1 MWWHWSLWA
10 IFFVRVKPLVAIG
23 RNWDDLLH
31 MAVVGSEITMQSD
44 DKMVIEWEA
53 RSTVSGLA

>member
-1 MWWHWSLWA
+1 MIWCDG
-10 IFFVRVKPLVAIG
+10 IG
-23 RNWDDLLH
+23 RFGQFFSFVWNLLSP
-31 MAVVGSEITMQSD
+31 VGSEITMQSD